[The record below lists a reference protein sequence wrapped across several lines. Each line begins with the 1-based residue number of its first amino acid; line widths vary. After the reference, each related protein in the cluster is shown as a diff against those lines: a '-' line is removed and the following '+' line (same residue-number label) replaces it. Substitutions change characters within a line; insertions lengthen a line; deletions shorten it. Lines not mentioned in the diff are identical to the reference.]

1 LIYNRP
7 VPLRAINHLKG
18 SDQRLGEWIDRI
30 GVLQLP
36 ASEAR
41 ETHLALLEAIA
52 HQQLAGAAAR
62 TIWNRVLGL
71 FEGGVLSPARLVEMS
86 EAHLRTA
93 GLSRAKAA
101 SMRDICTR
109 VLAGKI
115 PGADLIAQMS
125 DGEIY
130 EQLMDIRGVG
140 AWTVDMLMMFT
151 LCRPDIMPVTD
162 YGVRRGFQILYR
174 KRALPTPKQLLK
186 ESEKWRRTVR
196 SPRFT
201 CGGSLNRPR
210 ESNRGSRVNW
220 GRKPNRRRRSNLRR
234 EPDYFRN
241 RSSSADFARASSA
254 PSFAT

>member
-1 LIYNRP
+1 MPADLIYNRP
-7 VPLRAINHLKG
+7 VPLRAINHLRG
-18 SDQRLGEWIDRI
+18 SDQRLREWIDRI

-62 TIWNRVLGL
+62 AIWNRVLAL
-71 FEGGVLSPARLVEMS
+71 FEGGVLSPGRLVEMS

-115 PGADLIAQMS
+115 PGAALIAQMS

-140 AWTVDMLMMFT
+140 AWTVDMLMLFT

-162 YGVRRGFQILYR
+162 YGVRKGFQILYR

-186 ESEKWRRTVR
+186 ESEKWRPHR
-196 SPRFT
+196 SVAALYLWRIAESAKRVKPAKMAKLGKKAKSTKQVKSPKRAR
-201 CGGSLNRPR
+201 SLA
-210 ESNRGSRVNW
+210 
-220 GRKPNRRRRSNLRR
+220 K
-234 EPDYFRN
+234 
-241 RSSSADFARASSA
+241 
-254 PSFAT
+254 

>member
-1 LIYNRP
+1 MIYNRP

-186 ESEKWRRTVR
+186 ESEKWRPHR
-196 SPRFT
+196 SVAALYLWRIA
-201 CGGSLNRPR
+201 
-210 ESNRGSRVNW
+210 ESAKRV
-220 GRKPNRRRRSNLRR
+220 KPGKQGKLGKKAKSTKKVKSPKR
-234 EPDYFRN
+234 
-241 RSSSADFARASSA
+241 ARLLSK
-254 PSFAT
+254 

>member
-1 LIYNRP
+1 
-7 VPLRAINHLKG
+7 VPLRAINHLKE

-36 ASEAR
+36 APEAR

-115 PGADLIAQMS
+115 PSAALIAQIS

-186 ESEKWRRTVR
+186 ESEKWRPHR
-196 SPRFT
+196 SVAALYLWRIAESAKRLKPAKKAKKKKAKSTKKVKSPKRAR
-201 CGGSLNRPR
+201 SL
-210 ESNRGSRVNW
+210 S
-220 GRKPNRRRRSNLRR
+220 K
-234 EPDYFRN
+234 
-241 RSSSADFARASSA
+241 
-254 PSFAT
+254 

>member
-1 LIYNRP
+1 M
-7 VPLRAINHLKG
+7 PLRAINHLKE

-36 ASEAR
+36 APEAR

-62 TIWNRVLGL
+62 SIWNRVLGL

-115 PGADLIAQMS
+115 PSAALIAQIS

-186 ESEKWRRTVR
+186 ESEKWRPHR
-196 SPRFT
+196 SVAALYLWRIAESAKRLKPAKKAKRKKAKST
-201 CGGSLNRPR
+201 KKVKSPKRARSL
-210 ESNRGSRVNW
+210 S
-220 GRKPNRRRRSNLRR
+220 K
-234 EPDYFRN
+234 
-241 RSSSADFARASSA
+241 
-254 PSFAT
+254 